1 MKNNAKWGLSKYE
14 SGILTGN
21 IGIIKG
27 RARDTVTKMF
37 WIRRMD
43 VKYKRPIVNLDFN
56 SL

>member
-14 SGILTGN
+14 SGILNGN